1 MIFSGSQPIIVWF
14 RQDLRL
20 SDNPAFRSAAGAGAQ
35 VLPIYILDDEN
46 AGEWSMGAAS
56 HWWLHHSLTALDHEL
71 ENRLLVYRGKADAI
85 IPKLAAKVNARG
97 VY

>member
-1 MIFSGSQPIIVWF
+1 MTKMLGNGQWV
-14 RQDLRL
+14 Q
-20 SDNPAFRSAAGAGAQ
+20 Q
-35 VLPIYILDDEN
+35 VIGGCTIR
-46 AGEWSMGAAS
+46 
-56 HWWLHHSLTALDHEL
+56 LTALDHEL